1 MEQSI
6 PVVDLRQFDD
16 PDGRAAFVKKYGEAL
31 EDLGFVAIEGYGVDD
46 ALFAKTYD
54 VFRQFFAMPTEVK
67 KKYEHPETGRARGY
81 TSFGV
86 EHAKDNAK
94 ADLKEFFHVGR
105 ALPASDPFADKLV
118 PNVWPEEIPELK
130 TTCDELFAKLD
141 EVSYKCLQALS
152 MYLGAS
158 ENYLRDMAVKG
169 NTVHRFIH
177 YPVCEGFDE
186 PGVMRAAQHEDINL
200 MTLLPPADESGL
212 EVLTRDGKWLPIHA
226 IPGQIIADTGDM
238 MSRLTNDVIPATTH
252 RVVNPT
258 GEPKPRY
265 SMPFFVHPHFD
276 VVLEV
281 MKECLKDGETPKYAP
296 INNHEFLMQRLR
308 EIGLKAG

>member
-1 MEQSI
+1 MQQSI
-6 PVVDLRQFDD
+6 PVVDLRQFAD
-16 PDGRAAFVKKYGEAL
+16 PAGRDAFVQKYGDAL
-31 EDLGFVAIEGYGVDD
+31 RELGFVAIEGYGIDD
-46 ALFAKTYD
+46 ALFEQAYD
-54 VFRQFFAMPTEVK
+54 VFRRFFALSEDVK
-67 KKYEHPETGRARGY
+67 KKYEVPETGRARGY

-94 ADLKEFFHVGR
+94 PDLKEFFHVGR
-105 ALPASDPFADKLV
+105 ALPAEDPFASRLV
-118 PNVWPEEIPELK
+118 PNVWPEEIPELRK
-130 TTCDELFAKLD
+130 VCDALFAQLD
-141 EVSYKCLQALS
+141 EVSYQCLEALS
-152 MYLGAS
+152 IYLGAEPS
-158 ENYLRDMAVKG
+158 FLRDMAVRG

-177 YPVCEGFDE
+177 YPVCDGFDE

-212 EVLTRDGKWLPIHA
+212 ELLTRDGTWLPIHA

-252 RVVNPT
+252 RVVNPK

-276 VVLEV
+276 VTLEV
-281 MKECLKDGETPKYAP
+281 MEQCLAPGEAPKYAP
-296 INNHEFLMQRLR
+296 INNHDFLLQRLH
-308 EIGLKAG
+308 EIGLKKA